1 VERSRC
7 CGFVLSGFGFG
18 GTVLEAEAVIAGLDD
33 VAMMG
38 KAIEQCRGHLG
49 IPEHLM
55 MPLIL
60 IGESLMFRLLILIT
74 HFLGTACG

>member
-1 VERSRC
+1 MV
-7 CGFVLSGFGFG
+7 GQTIQHG
-18 GTVLEAEAVIAGLDD
+18 G
-33 VAMMG
+33 
-38 KAIEQCRGHLG
+38 GHLG

-60 IGESLMFRLLILIT
+60 IGESLMFQLLILIT